1 MRVGEALIPSHVL
14 DPRHRFP
21 YMPSTMKALA
31 LLAVG
36 LPLALCGL
44 HAEESALLAI
54 PGKVIFESKLDQ
66 APAAPWKSAKG

>member
-1 MRVGEALIPSHVL
+1 
-14 DPRHRFP
+14 
-21 YMPSTMKALA
+21 MKALA